1 MHHPQPNHQQI
12 SQLALNG
19 AVSEDVFV
27 SYIYKSQKDVNQ
39 AGPSNIGASTNQKN
53 HMNSQ
58 GYNDAAGA
66 GSVGGLD
73 AAAS

>member
-1 MHHPQPNHQQI
+1 M
-12 SQLALNG
+12 
-19 AVSEDVFV
+19 SEDVFV

-66 GSVGGLD
+66 GSVGGID

>member
-1 MHHPQPNHQQI
+1 
-12 SQLALNG
+12 
-19 AVSEDVFV
+19 VSEDVFV

-39 AGPSNIGASTNQKN
+39 TGQNNVGASNNQKN

-58 GYNDAAGA
+58 GYNDGAAA
-66 GSVGGLD
+66 GSVGGID